1 MFKRV
6 VAATVT
12 MFFQQWTGINAVLY
26 YAPTIFQQLGLTG
39 NTISLLATGVVG
51 IAMFL
56 ATIPA
61 VLYIDKL
68 GRKPV
73 LAVGALGMALC
84 HFIIAIL
91 LAKNEFQWAT
101 QPAAGWAACVMVWLF
116 VVHFG
121 YSWGPCAWVVVA
133 EIWPLSVRAYGT
145 ALGASSNWMNNFIV
159 GQVTPIMLQ
168 SITYG
173 TYILFGLLTTLGAAF
188 VWFFLPETK
197 RLTLEEMD
205 LVFGS
210 PGTAQADFER
220 MTEINEEIGL
230 NRFLNTSVPSGNA
243 GRGVTS
249 TEKMDI
255 KEKEDSS

>member
-1 MFKRV
+1 
-6 VAATVT
+6 
-12 MFFQQWTGINAVLY
+12 
-26 YAPTIFQQLGLTG
+26 
-39 NTISLLATGVVG
+39 
-51 IAMFL
+51 
-56 ATIPA
+56 
-61 VLYIDKL
+61 
-68 GRKPV
+68 
-73 LAVGALGMALC
+73 
-84 HFIIAIL
+84 
-91 LAKNEFQWAT
+91 
-101 QPAAGWAACVMVWLF
+101 
-116 VVHFG
+116 
-121 YSWGPCAWVVVA
+121 
-133 EIWPLSVRAYGT
+133 
-145 ALGASSNWMNNFIV
+145 
-159 GQVTPIMLQ
+159 MLQ